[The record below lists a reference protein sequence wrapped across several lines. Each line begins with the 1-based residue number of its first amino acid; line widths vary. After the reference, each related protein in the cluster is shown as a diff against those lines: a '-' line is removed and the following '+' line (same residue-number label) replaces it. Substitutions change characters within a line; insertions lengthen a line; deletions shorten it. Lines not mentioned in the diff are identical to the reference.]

1 MLTRTQPAAPPND
14 SLEASAAAVP
24 ESVRFIY
31 IACPWSP
38 AGGGMYKVAEY
49 LIQAQAPVT
58 PVGGARL
65 RSLDTRGPGSAW
77 ASFLVLLGALWKLV
91 RARLDGRLAGVHV
104 NMAERLSLFRKG
116 TIVVASRALGVP
128 VVIHLHGQMQAF
140 HRRLPAP
147 VRALVRWVFSLASTV
162 IVIGAAQ
169 RRFVMDEV
177 GVPAHRIEIAI
188 NGVPGPAC
196 LRPRRDPSLLRVLF
210 VGRLCES
217 KGVSDLL
224 KALARGGLDPSRVEV
239 TLAGGGDIARYQ
251 AQARSL
257 GLADL
262 VRFAGWCERA
272 QVDELLAQADV
283 LVLPSHDEVLPLVVL
298 EALSHGVAVLCTPV
312 GELPSVLCEG
322 KHACFVPVGDVD
334 ALARGLHRLL
344 QDAELREALARNG
357 RALYE
362 TQFALGPFFDRVAH
376 IHQRHFGVA
385 GRRADVGAAQ
395 GDAR

>member
-1 MLTRTQPAAPPND
+1 MLSRMQQAAPPSD
-14 SLEASAAAVP
+14 ARAASGAAAA
-24 ESVRFIY
+24 ERERFIY

-58 PVGGARL
+58 PVDAARL

-77 ASFLVLLGALWKLV
+77 ASSFVLLAALWKLV

-116 TIVVASRALGVP
+116 TVVVACRALGIP
-128 VVIHLHGQMQAF
+128 VVIHLHGQMHGF

-147 VRALVRWVFSLASTV
+147 LQVVVRWVFSLASTV
-162 IVIGAAQ
+162 IVIGAGQ
-169 RRFVMDEV
+169 RRFVMEEV
-177 GVPAHRIEIAI
+177 GVPPQRIEIAV
-188 NGVPGPAC
+188 NGVPGPARLGKRC
-196 LRPRRDPSLLRVLF
+196 PSSRLRVLF

-217 KGVSDLL
+217 KGVSELL
-224 KALARGGLDPSRVEV
+224 RALAQDGLDRSRVEV

-257 GLADL
+257 GVADL
-262 VRFAGWCERA
+262 VRFAGWCEQA
-272 QVDELLAQADV
+272 QLDELLAQADV

-298 EALSHGVAVLCTPV
+298 EALSHGAAVLCTPV
-312 GELPSVLCEG
+312 GELPSLLCEG
-322 KHACFVPVGDVD
+322 AHACFVPVGDVE
-334 ALARGLHRLL
+334 ALARALHRLL

-362 TQFALGPFFDRVAH
+362 RQFALGPFFDRVAH
-376 IHQRHFGVA
+376 IHQRHFGVCA
-385 GRRADVGAAQ
+385 RRPDAAAAH
-395 GDAR
+395 GDAG